1 MRWTAK
7 WIRPQKD
14 MGDVCPV
21 IRKRIITD
29 HPVREVW
36 LYITALGVY
45 EGRIGGERI
54 GEYVF
59 APGWTAYE
67 NGYSISA
74 IISRKMENGK

>member
-54 GEYVF
+54 G
-59 APGWTAYE
+59 
-67 NGYSISA
+67 
-74 IISRKMENGK
+74 